1 MGVRIAVTMT
11 GKYEDYLESVKRA
24 GAEPVLVDA
33 GRDRVLDVLASC
45 AGLVL
50 TGGRDVDPALYKEAP
65 HPTYQAAERGRD
77 AFEIDLVIRAIERD
91 VPVLAICRGA
101 QILNV
106 ACGGTLV
113 QHIPDA
119 IPRALAHQVSPPK
132 DAIAHVA
139 VVAPSSKLAAIL
151 GLSTDAP
158 DSPLT
163 VPVNSRHHQA
173 VKRAGAGLVT
183 TATAPDGVIEAI
195 ERPAS
200 SFCVGVQW
208 HPENFCATG
217 EFAALFDA
225 LVAACT
231 SFTQVRLADAP

>member
-1 MGVRIAVTMT
+1 MSVRIAVTWT
-11 GKYEDYLESVKRA
+11 PRYEDYLESLRLA
-24 GAEPVLVDA
+24 GAEPVLVEA
-33 GRDRVLDVLASC
+33 GRDDVRDVLAAC
-45 AGLVL
+45 AGVLL
-50 TGGRDVDPALYKEAP
+50 TGGRDVDPALYGEP
-65 HPTYQAAERGRD
+65 PDPTYRAAEPGRD
-77 AFEIDLVIRAIERD
+77 AFEVDLVVRALERD

-101 QILNV
+101 QVLNV

-113 QHIPDA
+113 QHIPAA

-139 VVAPSSKLAAIL
+139 RVDSASRLAAIL
-151 GLSTDAP
+151 GLTADAMGA
-158 DSPLT
+158 LT

-173 VKRAGAGLVT
+173 VKRPGAGLVT

-200 SFCVGVQW
+200 RFVVGVQW

-225 LVAACT
+225 LVAACRP
-231 SFTQVRLADAP
+231 SRA